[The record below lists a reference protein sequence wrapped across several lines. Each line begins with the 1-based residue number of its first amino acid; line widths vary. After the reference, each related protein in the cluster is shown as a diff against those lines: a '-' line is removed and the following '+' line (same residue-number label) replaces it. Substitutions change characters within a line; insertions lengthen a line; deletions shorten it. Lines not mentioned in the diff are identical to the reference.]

1 MKPLLLALSLA
12 LLMIATTLYAGGI
25 GLDMTLELTSTG
37 GGAGGE
43 PPSGGT
49 LSWIDG
55 NPAQWIDETYAD
67 FID

>member
-1 MKPLLLALSLA
+1 MKIL
-12 LLMIATTLYAGGI
+12 IATAVCLLIATALFAGGI

-49 LSWIDG
+49 MSWIDG

>member
-1 MKPLLLALSLA
+1 
-12 LLMIATTLYAGGI
+12 
-25 GLDMTLELTSTG
+25 MTLELTSTG